1 LLEPELDV
9 LIAGA
14 GPTGLALACGLLA
27 NGVAARVVDKAVEP
41 AGTSRALGLQPRGI
55 EVVERLGALGSLPD
69 RALQVEQIVVHINGK
84 QAAGVRVGQRT
95 TLVTR
100 PGLVISQ
107 ADVEA
112 ELRRRVSDLGGQ
124 IVWGREVAAAEQDS
138 HGVTVGLADGGQTR
152 AGWLVGC
159 DGAHSR
165 VRQLAG
171 VGFPGAPLAERF
183 LLVDAHAALPL
194 SRHSIYVWLAGTS
207 VFGAFPLPG
216 HDLWRLMAPAT
227 DPGPEADLV
236 TDEAVLAEV
245 TRLLGERTGCDPS
258 LIHDP
263 EWITSFRVH
272 RRLADTYRDGRILLA
287 GDAAHVHSPFGG
299 QGMNTGIGD
308 AENLAWKLAM
318 VVSGTAEHALL
329 DSFEAERRPIAAN
342 VLRSTGAAGNLIL
355 ANHILARLLRDRV
368 IVPLMNRPSMQRRVW
383 EGLSQLKV
391 TYRNGPL
398 GRQARTWFSGQGPL
412 PGDRV
417 PDIECVRAAGGG
429 RTTLHPELGNKWA
442 LVMPG
447 RMVSDDCAAVVAKR
461 LGEDGMITLV
471 ADHDSSG
478 EILLV
483 RPDAHLGWRGRSDP
497 HALDRWLTAVARQG
511 RAG

>member
-1 LLEPELDV
+1 MTSEPDV

-14 GPTGLALACGLLA
+14 GPTGLTLACGLLA
-27 NGVAARVVDKAVEP
+27 NGVEARVVDKAFKP

-55 EVVERLGALGSLPD
+55 EVVERLGALNSLPE

-84 QAAGVRVGQRT
+84 HAACVRVGQRT
-95 TLVTR
+95 ALVTR

-107 ADVEA
+107 AEVEA
-112 ELRRRVSDLGGQ
+112 ELRRRVAELGGQ
-124 IVWGREVAAAEQDS
+124 IVWGREVAAAKQDA
-138 HGVTVGLADGGQTR
+138 HGVIVNLADGGQSR
-152 AGWLVGC
+152 VSWLVGC

-183 LLVDAHAALPL
+183 LLVDVHADLRL
-194 SRHSIYVWLAGTS
+194 SRHSIHVWLDGDS

-216 HDLWRLMAPAT
+216 QHLWRLMAPAA
-227 DPGPEADLV
+227 DPGTETGLV

-258 LIHDP
+258 LIRDP
-263 EWITSFRVH
+263 GWVTSFRIH
-272 RRLADTYRDGRILLA
+272 RRLAETYRDGRILLA

-318 VVSGTAEHALL
+318 VVNGTAEHELL
-329 DSFEAERRPIAAN
+329 DSYEAERRPIAAS
-342 VLRSTGAAGNLIL
+342 VLKSTGAAGNLIL
-355 ANHILARLLRDRV
+355 GNHIFARLLRDRV
-368 IVPLMNRPSMQRRVW
+368 IIPLMSKASMQRRVW
-383 EGLSQLKV
+383 ENLSQLKV

-398 GRQARTWFSGQGPL
+398 GRQARRWFTGQGPL

-417 PDIECVRAAGGG
+417 PDIECVRAEGGAQ
-429 RTTLHPELGNKWA
+429 TTLHAELGNKWA

-447 RMVSDDCAAVVAKR
+447 RVVSDEYAAVVAKR
-461 LGEDGMITLV
+461 LGDDRMITLV
-471 ADHDSSG
+471 ADHDSHG
-478 EILLV
+478 EIMLV
-483 RPDAHLGWRGRSDP
+483 RPDAHLGWRGRADP
-497 HALDRWLTAVARQG
+497 HALERWLTAVTRQG